1 MHVQCQ
7 LVYQVGY
14 LFIIRKFG
22 KNMSELERLIPALK
36 EIVKSA
42 GDAILNVYHAAGEIK
57 VENKSDDSPV
67 TKADH
72 AAHIIIEK
80 GLQNLHAHYP
90 ILSEEGGL
98 PDFETRKHWNRYW
111 LVDPLDGTKEF
122 ISKNGEFT
130 VNIALIDGTKPILGI
145 VYVPVT
151 GVLYYG
157 IDHTE
162 SGISFAIKET
172 KSNKK
177 ELSVSPV
184 NFDTDLVVV
193 GSRRHGAE
201 ALDALLANIESE
213 FASLELISMGSSLKI
228 CAIAEGNAHW
238 YPRLA
243 LTSEWDTAAAHAVL
257 NGAGGKILNESLVEL
272 NYNQKD
278 SLLNPFFHA
287 VGDQNFAWKTL
298 IKNASVA

>member
-1 MHVQCQ
+1 
-7 LVYQVGY
+7 
-14 LFIIRKFG
+14 
-22 KNMSELERLIPALK
+22 MSELERLIPSLK

-42 GDAILNVYHAAGEIK
+42 GDAILSVYHAAGEIK
-57 VENKSDDSPV
+57 VENKSDNSPV

-80 GLQNLHAHYP
+80 GLKNLHVDYP

-98 PDFETRKHWNRYW
+98 PDFETRKHWHRYW

-122 ISKNGEFT
+122 INKNGEFT
-130 VNIALIDGTKPILGI
+130 VNIALIEGTKPIMGI

-151 GVLYYG
+151 GALYYG
-157 IDHTE
+157 IDHID
-162 SGISFAIKET
+162 SGISFAIKES
-172 KSNKK
+172 KDNKK
-177 ELSVSPV
+177 ELTVSPV

-201 ALDALLANIESE
+201 ALDALLTNIESE
-213 FASLELISMGSSLKI
+213 FASLKLISMGSSLKI

-257 NGAGGKILNESLVEL
+257 NGAGGKILDESLAEL
-272 NYNQKD
+272 SYNQKD

-298 IKNASVA
+298 IENASVT